1 MDVRHLDLL
10 RELADRD
17 SITAVAEATHRTVS
31 AVSQQLKAAQRQAG
45 MALVEH
51 HGRGLRLTDAG
62 RVLAEAGAEVG
73 TAIAAAEARWDAFRA
88 HPTGTVGLA
97 MLPSAAAVLLPRTLR
112 AAHAEGI
119 EVVCH
124 DADIAEAQ
132 FAELTLDHDVVVAH
146 SLSGPRPASTEGL
159 TVVPLAREP
168 IDVAVAADHPLAAA
182 ETVTAAQAAA
192 YPWYGVP
199 RDYPFD
205 TVLQEIARAAGA
217 ELQILQRLRDNRL
230 MEALVADGSG
240 LALLPRFTSP
250 MTATTTL
257 RPLADVDARRH
268 ISAIMR
274 PDRAERLAVRR
285 VIEALHDAGAE
296 AEGRHG
302 DGA

>member
-1 MDVRHLDLL
+1 MDVRHLELL
-10 RELADRD
+10 RELADRG
-17 SITAVAEATHRTVS
+17 SITAVAQATHRTAS

-62 RVLAEAGAEVG
+62 RVLAEAGADVG
-73 TAIAAAEARWDAFRA
+73 TAVAAAQARWDAFRA
-88 HPTGTVGLA
+88 HPTGTVSLA
-97 MLPSAAAVLLPRTLR
+97 VLPSAAAVLLPQTLR
-112 AAHAEGI
+112 AAQAEGI
-119 EVVCH
+119 VVESH
-124 DADIAEAQ
+124 DVDIAEAR
-132 FAELTLDHDVVVAH
+132 FAELTRDHDVVVAH
-146 SLSGPRPASTEGL
+146 SLSGPRPAGTEGL

-168 IDVAVAADHPLAAA
+168 IDVAVAADHPLAAV
-182 ETVTAAQAAA
+182 EEVSAAQAAEFA
-192 YPWYGVP
+192 WYGVP

-217 ELQILQRLRDNRL
+217 ELRILQRLRDNRL

-250 MTATTTL
+250 VTPTTTL

-285 VIEALHDAGAE
+285 VVAALREAGAE
-296 AEGRHG
+296 AEARHG